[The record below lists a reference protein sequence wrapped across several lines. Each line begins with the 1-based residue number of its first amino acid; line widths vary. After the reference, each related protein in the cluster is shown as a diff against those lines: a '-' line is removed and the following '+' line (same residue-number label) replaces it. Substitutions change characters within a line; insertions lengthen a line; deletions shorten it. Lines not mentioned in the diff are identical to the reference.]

1 MESLMVLYDARC
13 DLCTRVKTWL
23 EGQPSYLE
31 IKFLPAG
38 SPEACRRFPQ
48 LDHAT
53 TLAEMTVVSDT
64 GAVYTEGN
72 AWVICLWAL
81 QNYRAWALRLATPEL
96 LPLARRVAIWVS
108 QNRFRFGS
116 RSLDD
121 LLATEV
127 GGPAGAALDARCG
140 AACVLPADVR
150 SETI

>member
-1 MESLMVLYDARC
+1 M
-13 DLCTRVKTWL
+13 
-23 EGQPSYLE
+23 
-31 IKFLPAG
+31 FLPAG
-38 SPEACRRFPQ
+38 SPEARRRFPQ
-48 LDHAT
+48 LDHTT

-81 QNYRAWALRLATPEL
+81 RSYRAWALRLATPEL

-140 AACVLPADVR
+140 TAC
-150 SETI
+150 EIGH